1 MKGEQKMYI
10 KKETPAGLFSWDP
23 ERLVYLM
30 NQAGVSIDKMEKQTG
45 ISHASMVHYLKKGEM
60 PGVKAIVA
68 MADYFAVP
76 TDYLLGRF
84 SQEEMAEIEKDYGNK
99 FQLLRKLS
107 YDPMVD
113 GVQRVSGHVDD
124 RIAAPWP
131 YCLLDDIL
139 VDGVWTEEFTNYQYG
154 RLLDIINQLD
164 ERKRMLV
171 LGYYKDGKTLEGLG
185 KEYGLTRERV
195 RQLLRDSLRM
205 LRHPR
210 NMRILTVTDP
220 ASADEKVLIKEV
232 CLYKKQIEELQ
243 RANADLK
250 EKIRDVKKK
259 IDLLRDTEKQLDA
272 LRHVPTLESM
282 LVSDNTD
289 IDSLG
294 FSRRTN
300 NTLRRNNV
308 HTIGDLL
315 NIIYNGNLMCC
326 KRLGRES
333 AEEIITVVAAATGK
347 NAEEMRDIV
356 YHLRT
361 A

>member
-1 MKGEQKMYI
+1 MYV
-10 KKETPAGLFSWDP
+10 KKEIPAGLFSWDP

-30 NQAGVSIDKMEKQTG
+30 DQAGVSIDKMEKQTG

-84 SQEEMAEIEKDYGNK
+84 SPEEMAEIEKDYGNK

-113 GVQRVSGHVDD
+113 GVQRVSGHVDN

-164 ERKRMLV
+164 ERNRMLV

-195 RQLLRDSLRM
+195 RQLLRESLRI

-210 NMRILTVTDP
+210 NMRILTVTDS
-220 ASADEKVLIKEV
+220 ASVDEKALIKEV

-243 RANADLK
+243 RANGDLK

-272 LRHVPTLESM
+272 LRHVPTLESSM

-315 NIIYNGNLMCC
+315 NIIYDGNLMRC

-333 AEEIITVVAAATGK
+333 AEEIITVVAAATGR

>member
-23 ERLVYLM
+23 ERLAYLM

-84 SQEEMAEIEKDYGNK
+84 SPEEMAEIEKDYGKK

-113 GVQRVSGHVDD
+113 GVQRLNGHVDD

-139 VDGVWTEEFTNYQYG
+139 VDGVWTDEFTNYQYG
-154 RLLDIINQLD
+154 CLLDIINQLD
-164 ERKRMLV
+164 ERNRMLV

-185 KEYGLTRERV
+185 KECGLTRERV
-195 RQLLRDSLRM
+195 RQLLRESLRM

-210 NMRILTVTDP
+210 NMRILTVTHP
-220 ASADEKVLIKEV
+220 ASKDEKALTKEV
-232 CLYKKQIEELQ
+232 CLYREQIEEFQ

-250 EKIRDVKKK
+250 EKIRAVKKK
-259 IDLLRDTEKQLDA
+259 INLLRDTEKQLDA
-272 LRHVPTLESM
+272 LRHVPTLES
-282 LVSDNTD
+282 LPVTGDAD
-289 IDSLG
+289 IENLRL
-294 FSRRTN
+294 SRRSY
-300 NTLRRNNV
+300 NTLRRNGV
-308 HTIGDLL
+308 HTISDLL
-315 NIIYNGNLMCC
+315 DLIYDGNLLAC
-326 KRLGRES
+326 KRLGKES